1 MKFTID
7 KSLAEL
13 GITSVVLAIARNVD
27 PQAPLSEAFLQKQK
41 EAENW
46 ALNCNL
52 AEITDHPTIQGYC
65 DLLQKVGR
73 SVKKNPPTVPALIR
87 NIQHRGSI
95 PRINSVIDI
104 YNVEALQSLLAIGGH
119 DYNKIGEKIEFTVSQ
134 KEDTFLPILSK
145 EKHVAKTDYVYRDDK
160 GILAWLDIRDS
171 DLYKFDDDTK
181 DAIFI
186 IQGNANTSVEMRLE
200 ALKRIQSDL
209 KECMPD
215 MKFEALVIKQAED

>member
-27 PQAPLSEAFLQKQK
+27 PQAPLSEAFLQEQK

-46 ALNCNL
+46 ALNCTL
-52 AEITDHPTIQGYC
+52 AEITDQPTIQGYC

-104 YNVEALQSLLAIGGH
+104 YNVESLHSLLAIGGH
-119 DYNKIGEKIEFTVSQ
+119 DLDKIGDEIEFTVSQ
-134 KEDTFLPILSK
+134 KDDIFLPILSK
-145 EKHVAKTDYVYRDDK
+145 EKRVAPTDYVYRDEK
-160 GILAWLDIRDS
+160 GILAWLDVRDS
-171 DLYKFDDDTK
+171 DLYKFDDSTK
-181 DAIFI
+181 NAIFI
-186 IQGNANTSVEMRLE
+186 IQGNAHTSVQMRLE
-200 ALKRIQSDL
+200 ALERIQQDL
-209 KECMPD
+209 AAAMPD
-215 MKFEALVIKQAED
+215 LEFETHVVQAESL

>member
-13 GITSVVLAIARNVD
+13 GITSVVLGIARNVD
-27 PQAPLSEAFLQKQK
+27 PQAALSEAFLQKQK

-52 AEITDHPTIQGYC
+52 AEITDYPTIQGYC

-95 PRINSVIDI
+95 PRINSIIDV
-104 YNVEALQSLLAIGGH
+104 YNVEALHSLLAIGGH
-119 DYNKIGEKIEFTVSQ
+119 DLDKIGNEIEFTVSQ
-134 KEDTFLPILSK
+134 KDDIFLPILSK
-145 EKHVAKTDYVYRDDK
+145 EKHVAPTDYVYRDEK
-160 GILAWLDIRDS
+160 GILAWLDVRDS
-171 DLYKFDDDTK
+171 DLYKFDDSTK
-181 DAIFI
+181 NAIFI
-186 IQGNANTSVEMRLE
+186 IQGNAHTSVQMRLD
-200 ALKRIQSDL
+200 ALERIHQDL
-209 KECMPD
+209 AAAMPNLE
-215 MKFEALVIKQAED
+215 FETHVVQLEDL

>member
-27 PQAPLSEAFLQKQK
+27 PQAPLSEALLQKQK

-52 AEITDHPTIQGYC
+52 AEIIDHPTSQGYC

-104 YNVEALQSLLAIGGH
+104 YNVESLHSLLAIGGH
-119 DYNKIGEKIEFTVSQ
+119 DLDKIGDDIEFTVSQ
-134 KEDTFLPILSK
+134 KDDIFLPILSK
-145 EKHVAKTDYVYRDDK
+145 EKHVAPTDYVYRDEK
-160 GILAWLDIRDS
+160 GILAWLDVRDS
-171 DLYKFDDDTK
+171 DLYKFDDSTK
-181 DAIFI
+181 NAIFI
-186 IQGNANTSVEMRLE
+186 IQGNAHTSVQMRLE
-200 ALKRIQSDL
+200 ALERIHQDL
-209 KECMPD
+209 AAAMPNLE
-215 MKFEALVIKQAED
+215 FETHVVQVEDL